1 MVFLYFPDLGTPYI
15 QGRENAIQANWN
27 DLNQYN
33 AVQAAQQANL
43 YNALTFDNR
52 LTQSDYDTQ
61 IRGSQANTAY
71 YDDLLNAATLND
83 RVAQSR
89 YNTQLQQAAANTAYY
104 DNLLNTTM
112 FGDRVAQSRYNTQLQ
127 QAAANTAAYND
138 ALNRAAL
145 PGQQALTGA
154 LSNQRIQYAD
164 PLAAAQVQGLL
175 NQYEYSAGTY
185 GAQAEALRRA
195 AIENAA
201 GQAQTA
207 AASGLPP
214 SQAPIPV
221 PTSTPSVSTAQA
233 APSTPVPVQSQAPV
247 ASFATVGA
255 QSYDAAAAQ
264 AQARRDALL
273 AQYGIPQPTNPMT
286 YVDPN
291 AVADSGLWATFTGQR
306 YVYPPNTTPAPAPE
320 AYDNLVPYTFRPSA
334 GAYPGGAG
342 TPIFNDPSVATRIA
356 GTALRED
363 LSNVVVDETYL
374 NYLGATPEVLTSI
387 PPGNRVQLNNNVQ
400 VYRDTDGR
408 LWAIPINPADASAR
422 GRLRIP
428 DTEANAFRQAQ

>member
-83 RVAQSR
+83 RA
-89 YNTQLQQAAANTAYY
+89 
-104 DNLLNTTM
+104 
-112 FGDRVAQSRYNTQLQ
+112 AQSRYNTQLQ

-264 AQARRDALL
+264 AQARRDVLL

>member
-83 RVAQSR
+83 RA
-89 YNTQLQQAAANTAYY
+89 
-104 DNLLNTTM
+104 
-112 FGDRVAQSRYNTQLQ
+112 AQSRYNTQLQ

-201 GQAQTA
+201 GQAQA
-207 AASGLPP
+207 ATASGLPP

-320 AYDNLVPYTFRPSA
+320 AYDKLVPYTFRPSA

-387 PPGNRVQLNNNVQ
+387 PPGNRIQLNNNVQ